1 MFEPL
6 NFVKSLSYM
15 LKGML
20 AIFVVMGVII
30 LVTVLLNRIFRERK
44 DNSKK

>member
-30 LVTVLLNRIFRERK
+30 LVTALLNRIFRERK
-44 DNSKK
+44 DNKQQ

>member
-1 MFEPL
+1 MFEPF
-6 NFVKSLSYM
+6 NFVTSLSYM

-30 LVTVLLNRIFRERK
+30 LVTALLNRIFRERK
-44 DNSKK
+44 EDKQQ

>member
-1 MFEPL
+1 MFEPF
-6 NFVKSLSYM
+6 NFVTSLIYM

-30 LVTVLLNRIFRERK
+30 LVTALLNRIFRERK
-44 DNSKK
+44 EDKQQ